1 MGVGVTLIAPGRVQT
16 PFWGDSGRPD
26 GLLLTAAQLAESIVW
41 ATRRPSGVNVNT
53 VVVRPLGRP
62 V

>member
-1 MGVGVTLIAPGRVQT
+1 LVVPTNVLGPALLINAGML
-16 PFWGDSGRPD
+16 D

-41 ATRRPSGVNVNT
+41 AIRRPSGVDVNT
-53 VVVRPLGRP
+53 VVVRPLGQP